1 MRSTFNKRNGIGRIG
16 TRALKRDSTG
26 RTITERSL
34 QLTITLEGN
43 LFYGNQRVG
52 YLDETETLYGINR
65 KGYAVRI
72 GPSERRTACDDL
84 KAWWNEASSR

>member
-1 MRSTFNKRNGIGRIG
+1 MRHNIKDRIHFG
-16 TRALKRDSTG
+16 ASITRAKSQKING
-26 RTITERSL
+26 TISL
-34 QLTITLEGN
+34 ALLTDGN
-43 LFYGNQRVG
+43 IFYGNQRVG

-84 KAWWNEASSR
+84 KAWWNEAPSR